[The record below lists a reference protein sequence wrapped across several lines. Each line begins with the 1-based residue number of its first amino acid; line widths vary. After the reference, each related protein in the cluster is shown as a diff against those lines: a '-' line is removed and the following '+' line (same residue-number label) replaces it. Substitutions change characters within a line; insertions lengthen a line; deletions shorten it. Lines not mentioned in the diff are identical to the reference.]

1 MDIRCGG
8 HVLQSWPLAQLLPHV
23 RSELCASVGC
33 YCTVAGMPK
42 QGTQL
47 ERKATVRCVQVVANM
62 SFSGMASN
70 HLVV

>member
-1 MDIRCGG
+1 MVVTCCNLG
-8 HVLQSWPLAQLLPHV
+8 HLHNCCHMSEVNCVPLLDV
-23 RSELCASVGC
+23 
-33 YCTVAGMPK
+33 TVAGMPK